1 MGISL
6 LDPHTL
12 QVSRVLT
19 CMIFPKP
26 ISCQRTSI
34 KSFLLEQA
42 KASFLISIL
51 MVYDFRMK
59 IRKYE
64 QFLIVEQIADI
75 SQKNMEFV
83 KIALEPIRIVR
94 LNPIVKTIL

>member
-26 ISCQRTSI
+26 ISCERTSI
-34 KSFLLEQA
+34 KSFLLKQA
-42 KASFLISIL
+42 KTSFLRMIL
-51 MVYDFRMK
+51 NGYDFRMK
-59 IRKYE
+59 IRNSE
-64 QFLIVEQIADI
+64 QFLIASQIAD
-75 SQKNMEFV
+75 SPQKIWN
-83 KIALEPIRIVR
+83 L
-94 LNPIVKTIL
+94 

>member
-1 MGISL
+1 
-6 LDPHTL
+6 
-12 QVSRVLT
+12 V
-19 CMIFPKP
+19 
-26 ISCQRTSI
+26 
-34 KSFLLEQA
+34 
-42 KASFLISIL
+42 
-51 MVYDFRMK
+51 VYDFRMK

-75 SQKNMEFV
+75 SQINMEFV